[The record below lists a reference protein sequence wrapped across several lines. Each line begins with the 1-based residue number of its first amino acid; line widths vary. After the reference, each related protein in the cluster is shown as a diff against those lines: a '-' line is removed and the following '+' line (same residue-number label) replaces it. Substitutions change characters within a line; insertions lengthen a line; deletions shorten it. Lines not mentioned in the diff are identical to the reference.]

1 MNYKDMVEALEEQKI
16 HDAMIA
22 SADFI
27 RDKGLGEFLH
37 QLGEYSPCP
46 HLLFVAGYALKL
58 EREQNIYAE

>member
-1 MNYKDMVEALEEQKI
+1 MNYDDMVDAHQEQKM

-37 QLGEYSPCP
+37 RLGEYSPCP
-46 HLLFVAGYALKL
+46 HLIFVAGYALKL
-58 EREQNIYAE
+58 DREQSIHAE